1 MVTDKISA
9 TSTRV
14 NDTVLDEFGKLF
26 EFLLFVREVS
36 KEEVGNLSENTER
49 IYMKMHQASGA
60 MSMMTI
66 TISQLSS

>member
-26 EFLLFVREVS
+26 EFLLFIRDVS
-36 KEEVGNLSENTER
+36 DEDVDNLSENTER
-49 IYMKMHQASGA
+49 IYMEMHQASGA
-60 MSMMTI
+60 MSIITI

>member
-36 KEEVGNLSENTER
+36 DEDVGNLSENTER
-49 IYMKMHQASGA
+49 IYMEMHHASGA
-60 MSMMTI
+60 MSIITI
-66 TISQLSS
+66 TMSQLSS